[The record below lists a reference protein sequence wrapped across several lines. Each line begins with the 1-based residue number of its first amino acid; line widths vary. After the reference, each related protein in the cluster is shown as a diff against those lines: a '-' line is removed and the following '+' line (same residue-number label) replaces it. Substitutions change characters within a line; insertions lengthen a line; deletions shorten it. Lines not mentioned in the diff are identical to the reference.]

1 MMRSLRLGTVVN
13 AAAMLALVGVAFGC
27 GMRGPPLPPLVFVPG
42 SVTNLEIER
51 VDNEV
56 FISLEVPSVNSD
68 GIQPADLA
76 HLEIYGL
83 TTQADPERV
92 VFPLP
97 LTEWL
102 EYATLVATIAVEQ
115 PDGVSGTDA
124 DSGLGQSQ
132 LVRQGEEVTVVGAGA
147 NPGYI
152 YEVVGLALTGAAWDI
167 ESIGVQRV
175 VDLSAFSSG
184 VMRRLGIGY
193 TEDTFADQVRNRAVY
208 GHIGF
213 GHTIHSFATRFG
225 LEIERIEDSIEP
237 ILTEHSIT
245 SLAVEVA
252 EGESAGLRQRTIG
265 FVEGEPWF
273 NAEFLGHVELDGLGL
288 VPRDTYEISG
298 APNIRG
304 VIEPGFNPQ
313 RTVTA
318 ALMNTLPH
326 IVAARPGL
334 ISVTDLP
341 IPSPWS

>member
-1 MMRSLRLGTVVN
+1 MGEIRLVLAGLGGVGKNMVRLVQTRQQVQIVGAYSRNESLLGHDLGELIQENPIGVEASTRYQ
-13 AAAMLALVGVAFGC
+13 ALEA
-27 GMRGPPLPPLVFVPG
+27 
-42 SVTNLEIER
+42 
-51 VDNEV
+51 
-56 FISLEVPSVNSD
+56 
-68 GIQPADLA
+68 
-76 HLEIYGL
+76 
-83 TTQADPERV
+83 QADVLVIATTSFLAV
-92 VFPLP
+92 VTDDIHAGIEAGLNVICTAEEMAFPWIVDRKTAMSIHDHAL
-97 LTEWL
+97 
-102 EYATLVATIAVEQ
+102 
-115 PDGVSGTDA
+115 
-124 DSGLGQSQ
+124 
-132 LVRQGEEVTVVGAGA
+132 REEVTVVGAGA

-265 FVEGEPWF
+265 FVEDEPWF
-273 NAEFLGHVELDGLGL
+273 SAEFLGHVKLGDLGL
-288 VPRDTYEISG
+288 APRDTYEISG
-298 APNIRG
+298 APNFRG

-318 ALMNTLPH
+318 VLMNTLPH